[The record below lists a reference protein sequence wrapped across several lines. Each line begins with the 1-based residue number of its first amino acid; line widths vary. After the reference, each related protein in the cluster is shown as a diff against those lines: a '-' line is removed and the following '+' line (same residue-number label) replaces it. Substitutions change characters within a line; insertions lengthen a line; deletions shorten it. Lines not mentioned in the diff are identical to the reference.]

1 MGEEEDRVMTSQA
14 FFVCVLCWVFL
25 MFCFFFFF
33 PKGKHC
39 SLFLPCQSHVIST
52 YCAQRVFTVM

>member
-25 MFCFFFFF
+25 MCFFFFF